1 MKCFCC
7 SGREYGDCCQPYIG
21 LKMVAD
27 TAELLMRSRYCAF
40 VQLNDEYLRQTWAKS
55 QCPSDLDL
63 DTKTKWIKLEILST
77 ENGQKED
84 RQGKV
89 EFKAWFIRENQLTA
103 LHEVSDFV
111 REDEHWVYLGGRLF
125 DEPVVSLSMNQLCPC
140 GSGKKYKRCC
150 RTK

>member
-1 MKCFCC
+1 MKCYCC
-7 SGREYGDCCQPYIG
+7 SGKEYEDCCQPYID
-21 LKMVAD
+21 LKKVAH
-27 TAELLMRSRYCAF
+27 TAEQLMRSRYSAF
-40 VQLNDEYLRQTWAKS
+40 VLLNEDYLERTWATA
-55 QCPSDLDL
+55 QCPADLDL
-63 DTKTKWIKLEILST
+63 DAKTKWIKLEILST

-84 RQGKV
+84 HKGKV
-89 EFKAWFIRENQLTA
+89 EFKAWFIHENRLTT

-111 REDEHWVYLGGRLF
+111 REKACWVYLGGRLF